1 MESLLKW
8 KVFASGTDQDKLRL
22 GPQLFAEVVVGG
34 HLVAD
39 THRACVVAR
48 VGKVEPVLTQV
59 RAGKGRLRRTTVHN
73 DCDRAVVDVEGY
85 IFGVGQTVVKSIFSN
100 GLPLSASSVA
110 AVPL

>member
-1 MESLLKW
+1 ME
-8 KVFASGTDQDKLRL
+8 GIRIRHGQDKLRL

-48 VGKVEPVLTQV
+48 VGKGEPVLTQV
-59 RAGKGRLRRTTVHN
+59 RAEKGRLRRTTVHN
-73 DCDRAVVDVEGY
+73 DCDRAVVDVEG
-85 IFGVGQTVVKSIFSN
+85 IFLASARPVVKSIFSN
-100 GLPLSASSVA
+100 GLPLSASSVE